1 MRIFKSLVLY
11 CVALVLPLA
20 LISGCGGGGGGG
32 GSSSNPAGNGSDY
45 PAQRVVL
52 NAVVPPILLRL
63 RLWVARLAVQ

>member
-45 PAQRVVL
+45 PAQG
-52 NAVVPPILLRL
+52 
-63 RLWVARLAVQ
+63 